1 MLSSLGEM
9 MDYYVED
16 LKQRYNPFKQRGTI
30 LPDALSEQ
38 QADSDK
44 NQIIFII

>member
-1 MLSSLGEM
+1 M

-16 LKQRYNPFKQRGTI
+16 LNSGTI
-30 LPDALSEQ
+30 LSNSGTSLPDALSEQ
-38 QADSDK
+38 QADADK